1 MCQPLNILVSPPA
14 SCPIGLSV
22 LCHIG
27 FSLHYF
33 RVISNWLRVWFLLPL
48 DVAWASNRIDGT
60 PKQRRARISSR
71 KLENNQTGKRLWHLL
86 LLTFL
91 PKVSLVLKIWK
102 IPDLSTYSISKQF
115 QGQRKVWNL
124 IGAKKKDT
132 QTERDDFPE
141 AGRWRGKKQSSKSIS
156 KTLSRCSFLILFFVR
171 VEQQPLSKMFLW
183 RFFLGYTK
191 RDMTLVSFR
200 NNFQPHT
207 QHTVYGW
214 KLHSCY
220 WMSLLFFSAGSNTTY
235 YGQQPAF
242 CNACDDKTGKA
253 FKLFVKLFILLSLN
267 IFSSYLSERVSVANE
282 WVGKLNV
289 WGK

>member
-1 MCQPLNILVSPPA
+1 MAPFGHYQCYCDMHVPTPQYLGVPPA

-124 IGAKKKDT
+124 IGAKKGT
-132 QTERDDFPE
+132 QTERWFP
-141 AGRWRGKKQSSKSIS
+141 W
-156 KTLSRCSFLILFFVR
+156 SR
-171 VEQQPLSKMFLW
+171 KMKE
-183 RFFLGYTK
+183 RRSRAAK
-191 RDMTLVSFR
+191 V
-200 NNFQPHT
+200 
-207 QHTVYGW
+207 
-214 KLHSCY
+214 
-220 WMSLLFFSAGSNTTY
+220 
-235 YGQQPAF
+235 
-242 CNACDDKTGKA
+242 KA
-253 FKLFVKLFILLSLN
+253 FQKPCLDVAFLSCFL
-267 IFSSYLSERVSVANE
+267 
-282 WVGKLNV
+282 
-289 WGK
+289 

>member
-1 MCQPLNILVSPPA
+1 MLCHKSKVFPSISCPYFPRWHPLATTNATVTCMCQPLNILVSPPA

-124 IGAKKKDT
+124 IGAKKKRYT
-132 QTERDDFPE
+132 NRERWFPWSRKMKRKE
-141 AGRWRGKKQSSKSIS
+141 A
-156 KTLSRCSFLILFFVR
+156 
-171 VEQQPLSKMFLW
+171 EQ
-183 RFFLGYTK
+183 
-191 RDMTLVSFR
+191 
-200 NNFQPHT
+200 
-207 QHTVYGW
+207 
-214 KLHSCY
+214 
-220 WMSLLFFSAGSNTTY
+220 
-235 YGQQPAF
+235 
-242 CNACDDKTGKA
+242 
-253 FKLFVKLFILLSLN
+253 
-267 IFSSYLSERVSVANE
+267 
-282 WVGKLNV
+282 
-289 WGK
+289 